1 MEQAPYTSFLFC
13 VGLHKIFCHA
23 LTFFPKCFIIITYG
37 LAETDRA
44 TARSARANGKEAKMK
59 KYLKY
64 AKKYWYS
71 FILGPFFMILE
82 ACGEFILP
90 YINANI
96 IDRGAAEKNVLYIL
110 ENGLYMVLLSV
121 FMMITGILGANFA
134 VRGSARL
141 AAGVRRDVF
150 SRVQKFSFSNI
161 DDFTTG
167 SLITRL
173 TNDVTQIQNFTGT
186 LLRGMFR
193 SPIMLIGA
201 LIMSFTLKPELAWV
215 IFAIIPFMA
224 LGIFLIIKTASPRY
238 TKMQASLDALNSN
251 IGETVTNQRVIKSFV
266 REEYEIERFG
276 RANDELVEKSTSALK
291 VMLFMMP
298 VSSIAINVTT
308 LLVVWIS
315 GRQIM
320 VGDMTIGT
328 LTAFITYL
336 TQILTALNFLANI
349 ILQGTRAAA
358 SDKRIS
364 EVMDAAIDLTDDN
377 AGERER
383 KVTRGEIEFTD
394 VSFRYFKNNKEKVLD
409 RVSLHIA
416 AGELVGII
424 GSTGSGKTTL
434 VSMIPR
440 LYDVDEGEVLI
451 DGVSVKDYSLYN
463 LREGIACVLQK
474 NTLFAGTVAE
484 NLRWGNEHAT
494 DEDLVRVAKIAE
506 AHGFISSFED
516 GYETEIGR
524 EGSRLSGGQKQRLC
538 IARALLKNPRIII
551 LDDSTS
557 AVDTATDASI
567 RRAFREELSGVT
579 KLIIAQR
586 IQSVMDADKIIV
598 MDEGRIVGV
607 GSHEELMKGC
617 LAYREIY
624 LSQKDE
630 EVEA

>member
-1 MEQAPYTSFLFC
+1 
-13 VGLHKIFCHA
+13 
-23 LTFFPKCFIIITYG
+23 
-37 LAETDRA
+37 
-44 TARSARANGKEAKMK
+44 MK
-59 KYLKY
+59 KYLPY
-64 AKKYWYS
+64 VKKYWYS
-71 FILGPFFMILE
+71 FLLGPFFMVLE

-96 IDRGAAEKNVLYIL
+96 IDKGAAEGNVPYIL
-110 ENGLYMVLLSV
+110 ENGLYMVLLAA

-134 VRGSARL
+134 IRGSVRL

-150 SRVQKFSFSNI
+150 GKIQTFSFSNI

-167 SLITRL
+167 SLITRI

-193 SPIMLIGA
+193 SPVMLVGA
-201 LIMSFTLKPELAWV
+201 LIMSFSLKKELAWV
-215 IFAIIPFMA
+215 IFAIVPFMA

-238 TKMQASLDALNSN
+238 TKMQEALDGLNNN

-266 REEYEIERFG
+266 REEYEIERFEK
-276 RANDELVEKSTSALK
+276 RNTELVAKSTSALK

-298 VSSIAINVTT
+298 VSAIAINVAT

-358 SDKRIS
+358 SDRRIS
-364 EVMDAAIDLTDDN
+364 EVMNATVDLNDDSAN
-377 AGERER
+377 EKDRA
-383 KVTRGEIEFTD
+383 VTRGEIEFKN
-394 VSFRYFKNNKEKVLD
+394 VSFRYFKNNTEKVLD
-409 RVSLHIA
+409 GINLKIDG
-416 AGELVGII
+416 GELVGII

-440 LYDVDEGEVLI
+440 LYDPDEGEVLI
-451 DGVSVKDYSLYN
+451 DGISVKDYSLYN

-474 NTLFAGTVAE
+474 NTLFAGAVAE
-484 NLRWGNEHAT
+484 NLRWGNENAT
-494 DEDLVRVAKIAE
+494 DEELQRVCKIAQ
-506 AHGFISSFED
+506 AHSFIESLEY
-516 GYETEIGR
+516 GYDTEIGR
-524 EGSRLSGGQKQRLC
+524 GGSRLSGGQKQRLC
-538 IARALLKNPRIII
+538 IARALLKHPSIII

-567 RRAFREELSGVT
+567 RRAFREELFGVT

-598 MDEGRIVGV
+598 LDEGRLVGI
-607 GSHEELMKGC
+607 GKHSELMKAC
-617 LAYREIY
+617 NEYREIY

-630 EVEA
+630 EVEE

>member
-1 MEQAPYTSFLFC
+1 
-13 VGLHKIFCHA
+13 
-23 LTFFPKCFIIITYG
+23 
-37 LAETDRA
+37 
-44 TARSARANGKEAKMK
+44 MK
-59 KYLKY
+59 KYLGY
-64 AKKYWYS
+64 VKKYWYS

-96 IDRGAAEKNVLYIL
+96 IDKGAAEKNVPYIL
-110 ENGLYMVLLSV
+110 ENGLYMVLLSA
-121 FMMITGILGANFA
+121 FMMLTGILGANFA
-134 VRGSARL
+134 IRGSARL

-150 SRVQKFSFSNI
+150 SRIQKYSFSNI

-167 SLITRL
+167 SLITRI

-186 LLRGMFR
+186 LLRGLFR
-193 SPIMLIGA
+193 SPVMLIGA
-201 LIMSFTLKPELAWV
+201 LIMSFTLKRELAWI

-224 LGIFLIIKTASPRY
+224 LGIFLIIRTASPRY
-238 TKMQASLDALNSN
+238 TRMQSALDALNNN

-266 REEYEIERFG
+266 REEYEIDKFEKK
-276 RANDELVEKSTSALK
+276 NSDLVERSTSALS

-320 VGDMTIGT
+320 IGDMTIGT

-358 SDKRIS
+358 SDRRIS
-364 EVMDAAIDLTDDN
+364 EIMDARIDLTDDN
-377 AGERER
+377 ARQKELTVR
-383 KVTRGEIEFTD
+383 RGEIEFRD
-394 VSFRYFKNNKEKVLD
+394 VCFRYFKSNTEWVLD
-409 RVSLHIA
+409 NVNLHISP
-416 AGELVGII
+416 GELVGII

-434 VSMIPR
+434 ISMIPR
-440 LYDVDEGEVLI
+440 LYDADLGDVII
-451 DGVSVKDYSLYN
+451 DGISVKDYSLYN

-484 NLRWGNEHAT
+484 NLRWGNERAT

-506 AHGFISSFED
+506 AHSFISSFPD
-516 GYETEIGR
+516 GYSTEIGR

-538 IARALLKNPRIII
+538 IARALLKNPKIII

-567 RRAFREELSGVT
+567 RHAFRTELSGVT

-598 MDEGRIVGV
+598 MDGGRIVGV
-607 GSHEELMKGC
+607 GKHEELMRSSDT
-617 LAYREIY
+617 YREIY

-630 EVEA
+630 EVIV

>member
-1 MEQAPYTSFLFC
+1 
-13 VGLHKIFCHA
+13 
-23 LTFFPKCFIIITYG
+23 
-37 LAETDRA
+37 
-44 TARSARANGKEAKMK
+44 MK
-59 KYLKY
+59 KYTPY
-64 AKKYWYS
+64 VKKYWYS
-71 FILGPFFMILE
+71 FLLGPFFMVLE

-96 IDRGAAEKNVLYIL
+96 IDKGAAEKNVPYIL
-110 ENGLYMVLLSV
+110 ENGLYMILLAA

-134 VRGSARL
+134 IRGSTRL

-150 SRVQKFSFSNI
+150 TKVQSYSFSNI

-167 SLITRL
+167 SLITRI
-173 TNDVTQIQNFTGT
+173 TNDITQVQNFTGT

-201 LIMSFTLKPELAWV
+201 LIMSFTLKRELAWI

-224 LGIFLIIKTASPRY
+224 LGIFIIIKTASPRY
-238 TKMQASLDALNSN
+238 TKMQSALDGLNN
-251 IGETVTNQRVIKSFV
+251 KIGETVTNQKVIKSFV
-266 REEYEIERFG
+266 REEYEIERFEKH
-276 RANDELVEKSTSALK
+276 NSDLVEKSTSALK

-298 VSSIAINVTT
+298 VSAVAINVTT
-308 LLVVWIS
+308 LLVVWVS

-358 SDKRIS
+358 SDKRMS
-364 EVMDAAIDLTDDN
+364 EVIGATVDLNDDN
-377 AGERER
+377 ASEKDRQ
-383 KVTRGEIEFTD
+383 VTRGEIEFKN
-394 VSFRYFKNNKEKVLD
+394 VSFRYFKNNTEKVLD
-409 RVSLHIA
+409 NINLKIEG
-416 AGELVGII
+416 GELVGIV

-440 LYDVDEGEVLI
+440 LYDTDEGDVLI

-484 NLRWGNEHAT
+484 NLRWGKENAT
-494 DEDLVRVAKIAE
+494 DEELERACKIAQ
-506 AHGFISSFED
+506 AHSFVSSFDE
-516 GYETEIGR
+516 GYETQIGR

-538 IARALLKNPRIII
+538 IARALLKTPAIII

-567 RRAFREELSGVT
+567 RRAFREELCGVT

-598 MDEGRIVGV
+598 LDEGRVVGV
-607 GSHEELMKGC
+607 GPHSELIKSCEE
-617 LAYREIY
+617 YREIY

-630 EVEA
+630 EVDENE

>member
-1 MEQAPYTSFLFC
+1 
-13 VGLHKIFCHA
+13 
-23 LTFFPKCFIIITYG
+23 
-37 LAETDRA
+37 
-44 TARSARANGKEAKMK
+44 MK
-59 KYLKY
+59 KYAGY
-64 AKKYWYS
+64 VKKYWYS
-71 FILGPFFMILE
+71 FLLGPFFMVLE

-96 IDRGAAEKNVLYIL
+96 IDKGAAEKNVPYII
-110 ENGLYMVLLSV
+110 ENGIYMVLLAA
-121 FMMITGILGANFA
+121 FMMLTGILGANFA
-134 VRGSARL
+134 IRGSVRL

-150 SRVQKFSFSNI
+150 KKIQSYSFSNI

-167 SLITRL
+167 SLITRI
-173 TNDVTQIQNFTGT
+173 TNDITQIQNFTGT

-201 LIMSFTLKPELAWV
+201 LVMSFTLKKELAWI

-238 TKMQASLDALNSN
+238 TKMQEALDGLNNN
-251 IGETVTNQRVIKSFV
+251 IGETVTNQKVIKSFV
-266 REEYEIERFG
+266 REEYEIERFEK
-276 RANDELVEKSTSALK
+276 RNSELVERSTSALK

-298 VSSIAINVTT
+298 VSAIAINVTT

-358 SDKRIS
+358 SDRRIS
-364 EVMDAAIDLTDDN
+364 EVMDARIDLCDDD
-377 AGERER
+377 AKEKQRS
-383 KVTRGEIEFTD
+383 VTNGDIEFKN
-394 VSFRYFKNNKEKVLD
+394 VSFRYFKHNTERVLD
-409 RVSLHIA
+409 NINLKING
-416 AGELVGII
+416 GELVGII

-440 LYDVDEGEVLI
+440 LYDADEGDVLI

-484 NLRWGNEHAT
+484 NLRWGNENAT
-494 DEDLVRVAKIAE
+494 DEDLVRVCKIAQ
-506 AHGFISSFED
+506 AHSFVSSFEE
-516 GYETEIGR
+516 GYDTEIGR

-538 IARALLKNPRIII
+538 IARALLKSPAIII

-567 RRAFREELSGVT
+567 RHAFREELSGVT

-598 MDEGRIVGV
+598 LDEGRVVGV
-607 GSHEELMKGC
+607 GTHRQLMKSC
-617 LAYREIY
+617 EEYREIY

>member
-1 MEQAPYTSFLFC
+1 
-13 VGLHKIFCHA
+13 
-23 LTFFPKCFIIITYG
+23 
-37 LAETDRA
+37 
-44 TARSARANGKEAKMK
+44 MK
-59 KYLKY
+59 KYIGY
-64 AKKYWYS
+64 VKKYWYS
-71 FILGPFFMILE
+71 FLLGPLFMVLE

-96 IDRGAAEKNVLYIL
+96 IDKGAAQKDVPYIL
-110 ENGLYMVLLSV
+110 ENGLYMILIAA

-134 VRGSARL
+134 IRGSARL
-141 AAGVRRDVF
+141 AAGVRRDLF
-150 SRVQKFSFSNI
+150 KQIQKFSFSNI

-173 TNDVTQIQNFTGT
+173 TNDVTQVQNFTGT

-193 SPIMLIGA
+193 SPIMLVGA
-201 LIMSFTLKPELAWV
+201 LIMSFTLKPELAWI

-224 LGIFLIIKTASPRY
+224 LGIFIIIKTASPRY
-238 TKMQASLDALNSN
+238 TKMQSALDGLNNN

-266 REEYEIERFG
+266 REDYEIERFEK
-276 RANDELVEKSTSALK
+276 RNADLVDKSTSALK

-298 VSSIAINVTT
+298 VSSLAINITT
-308 LLVVWIS
+308 LLVVWVS
-315 GRQIM
+315 GKQIM

-336 TQILTALNFLANI
+336 TQILTALNFLASI

-358 SDKRIS
+358 SDRRIS
-364 EVMDAAIDLTDDN
+364 EVMNAKIDLTDD
-377 AGERER
+377 ESKEKDRE
-383 KVTRGEIEFTD
+383 VLHGAIEFRN

-409 RVSLHIA
+409 NINLNIN

-424 GSTGSGKTTL
+424 GSTGSGKTTMI
-434 VSMIPR
+434 SMIPR

-451 DGVSVKDYSLYN
+451 DGVSVRDYSLFN

-474 NTLFAGTVAE
+474 NTLFAGSVAE

-494 DEDLVRVAKIAE
+494 DEDLIRVAKIAE
-506 AHGFISSFED
+506 AHSFISAFED
-516 GYETEIGR
+516 GYDTEIGR

-538 IARALLKNPRIII
+538 IARALLKNPKIVI

-567 RRAFREELSGVT
+567 RRAFREDLSGIT

-598 MDEGRIVGV
+598 MDEGKIAGV
-607 GSHEELMKGC
+607 GTHAELMKSC

-630 EVEA
+630 EVETV

>member
-1 MEQAPYTSFLFC
+1 MRIKRE
-13 VGLHKIFCHA
+13 K
-23 LTFFPKCFIIITYG
+23 
-37 LAETDRA
+37 
-44 TARSARANGKEAKMK
+44 GKKMK
-59 KYLKY
+59 KYLPY

-71 FILGPFFMILE
+71 FLLGPFFMVLE

-96 IDRGAAEKNVLYIL
+96 IDKGAAEKNVPYIL
-110 ENGLYMVLLSV
+110 ENGLYMVLLAA

-134 VRGSARL
+134 IRGSTRL

-150 SRVQKFSFSNI
+150 TRIQTFSFSNI

-167 SLITRL
+167 SLITRI

-193 SPIMLIGA
+193 SPIMLVGA
-201 LIMSFTLKPELAWV
+201 LVMSFTLKKELAWV
-215 IFAIIPFMA
+215 IFAIVPFMA

-238 TKMQASLDALNSN
+238 TKMQEALDGLNN
-251 IGETVTNQRVIKSFV
+251 KIGETVTNQKVIKSFV
-266 REEYEIERFG
+266 REEYEIGRFEESN
-276 RANDELVEKSTSALK
+276 AELVEKSTSALK

-298 VSSIAINVTT
+298 VSAIAINVTT

-336 TQILTALNFLANI
+336 TQILTSLNFLASI

-358 SDKRIS
+358 SDRRIT
-364 EVMDAAIDLTDDN
+364 EVLEATIDLTDDE
-377 AGERER
+377 AKEKERR
-383 KVTRGEIEFTD
+383 VTRGDIEFRN
-394 VSFRYFKNNKEKVLD
+394 VSFRYFKHNTEKVLD
-409 RVSLHIA
+409 NINIKID
-416 AGELVGII
+416 GGDLVGII

-440 LYDVDEGEVLI
+440 LYDVDEGDVLI
-451 DGVSVKDYSLYN
+451 DGVSVKDYSLFN
-463 LREGIACVLQK
+463 LREGISCVLQK

-494 DEDLVRVAKIAE
+494 DAELERVCRIAQ
-506 AHGFISSFED
+506 AHSFIEGFED
-516 GYETEIGR
+516 GYDTEIGR

-538 IARALLKNPRIII
+538 IARALLKSPAIII

-567 RRAFREELSGVT
+567 RHAFREELGGVT

-598 MDEGRIVGV
+598 LDEGRVVGV
-607 GSHEELMKGC
+607 GTHKELMKSC
-617 LAYREIY
+617 EEYREIY

-630 EVEA
+630 EVEE

>member
-1 MEQAPYTSFLFC
+1 MR
-13 VGLHKIFCHA
+13 
-23 LTFFPKCFIIITYG
+23 ITREKG
-37 LAETDRA
+37 V
-44 TARSARANGKEAKMK
+44 KMK
-59 KYLKY
+59 KYLPY
-64 AKKYWYS
+64 VKKYWYS
-71 FILGPFFMILE
+71 FLLGPLFMVLE

-96 IDRGAAEKNVLYIL
+96 IDKGAAEGNVPYIL
-110 ENGLYMVLLSV
+110 ENGLYMVLLAA

-134 VRGSARL
+134 IRGSARL

-150 SRVQKFSFSNI
+150 TKIQTYSFSDI

-167 SLITRL
+167 SLITRI
-173 TNDVTQIQNFTGT
+173 TNDVTQVQNFTGT

-193 SPIMLIGA
+193 SPIMLVGA
-201 LIMSFTLKPELAWV
+201 LVMSFTLKKELAWV
-215 IFAIIPFMA
+215 IFAIVPFMA

-238 TKMQASLDALNSN
+238 TKMQSALDGLNNN
-251 IGETVTNQRVIKSFV
+251 IGETVTNQKVIKSFV
-266 REEYEIERFG
+266 REEYEVERFEL
-276 RANDELVEKSTSALK
+276 RNAELVEKSTSALK

-298 VSSIAINVTT
+298 VSAVAINVTT

-358 SDKRIS
+358 SDRRIS
-364 EVMDAAIDLTDDN
+364 EVMDAVVELNDDE
-377 AGERER
+377 AKAKERRVE
-383 KVTRGEIEFTD
+383 RGEIEFKN
-394 VSFRYFKNNKEKVLD
+394 VSFRYFKNNTEKVLD
-409 RVSLHIA
+409 NISLKIG
-416 AGELVGII
+416 AGELVGVI

-440 LYDVDEGEVLI
+440 LYDVDEGDVLI

-484 NLRWGNEHAT
+484 NLRWGKENAT
-494 DEDLVRVAKIAE
+494 DEELRRVCKIAQ
-506 AHGFISSFED
+506 AHSFIEGFED
-516 GYETEIGR
+516 GYNTEIGR

-538 IARALLKNPRIII
+538 IARALLKTPAIII

-567 RRAFREELSGVT
+567 RRAFREELDGVT

-598 MDEGRIVGV
+598 LDEGRVVGI
-607 GSHEELMKGC
+607 GTHRELMKSC
-617 LAYREIY
+617 MEYREIY

-630 EVEA
+630 EVEE

>member
-1 MEQAPYTSFLFC
+1 
-13 VGLHKIFCHA
+13 
-23 LTFFPKCFIIITYG
+23 
-37 LAETDRA
+37 
-44 TARSARANGKEAKMK
+44 MK
-59 KYLKY
+59 KYLPY

-71 FILGPFFMILE
+71 FLLGPFFMVLE

-96 IDRGAAEKNVLYIL
+96 IDKGAAEKNVPYIL
-110 ENGLYMVLLSV
+110 ENGLYMVLLAA

-134 VRGSARL
+134 IRGSTRL

-150 SRVQKFSFSNI
+150 TRIQTFSFSNI

-167 SLITRL
+167 SLITRI
-173 TNDVTQIQNFTGT
+173 TNDITQVQNFTGT

-193 SPIMLIGA
+193 SPIMLVGA
-201 LIMSFTLKPELAWV
+201 LVMSFTLKKELAWV
-215 IFAIIPFMA
+215 IFAIVPFMA

-238 TKMQASLDALNSN
+238 TKMQAALDGLNNN

-266 REEYEIERFG
+266 REAYEIERFEG
-276 RANDELVEKSTSALK
+276 RNTELVEKSTSALK

-298 VSSIAINVTT
+298 VSAVAINVTT

-358 SDKRIS
+358 SDRRIS
-364 EVMDAAIDLTDDN
+364 EVMEAKVELNDENSLEKDRRV
-377 AGERER
+377 ER
-383 KVTRGEIEFTD
+383 GDIEFKN
-394 VSFRYFKNNKEKVLD
+394 VSFRYFKNNTEKVLD
-409 RVSLHIA
+409 NINLKIN

-440 LYDVDEGEVLI
+440 LYDVDEGDVLI

-484 NLRWGNEHAT
+484 NLRWGNENAA
-494 DEDLVRVAKIAE
+494 DEELVRVCKIAE
-506 AHGFISSFED
+506 AHSFIEGFEE
-516 GYETEIGR
+516 GYNTEIGR

-538 IARALLKNPRIII
+538 IARALLKSPSIII

-567 RRAFREELSGVT
+567 RRAFREELGGVT

-598 MDEGRIVGV
+598 LDEGKVVGV
-607 GSHEELMKGC
+607 GTHRELMKSC
-617 LAYREIY
+617 EEYREIY

>member
-1 MEQAPYTSFLFC
+1 
-13 VGLHKIFCHA
+13 
-23 LTFFPKCFIIITYG
+23 
-37 LAETDRA
+37 
-44 TARSARANGKEAKMK
+44 MK
-59 KYLKY
+59 KYLPY
-64 AKKYWYS
+64 VKKYWYS
-71 FILGPFFMILE
+71 FLLGPFFMVLE

-96 IDRGAAEKNVLYIL
+96 IDKGAAEKNVPYIL
-110 ENGLYMVLLSV
+110 ENGLYMVLLAA
-121 FMMITGILGANFA
+121 FMMLTGILGANFA
-134 VRGSARL
+134 IRGSVRL

-150 SRVQKFSFSNI
+150 TKIQTYSFSNI

-167 SLITRL
+167 SLITRI
-173 TNDVTQIQNFTGT
+173 TNDITQVQNFTGT

-193 SPIMLIGA
+193 SPIMLVGA
-201 LIMSFTLKPELAWV
+201 LIMSFTLKKELAWV
-215 IFAIIPFMA
+215 IFAIVPFMA
-224 LGIFLIIKTASPRY
+224 LGIFIIIKTASPRY
-238 TKMQASLDALNSN
+238 TKMQSALDGLNNN

-266 REEYEIERFG
+266 REEYEIERFEA
-276 RANDELVEKSTSALK
+276 RNAELVAKSTSALK

-298 VSSIAINVTT
+298 VSAVAINVAT
-308 LLVVWIS
+308 LLVVLIA
-315 GRQIM
+315 GKQIM

-358 SDKRIS
+358 SDRRIA
-364 EVMDAAIDLTDDN
+364 EVMNARIDLNDDE
-377 AGERER
+377 AGEKER
-383 KVTRGEIEFTD
+383 VVSSGEIEFKN
-394 VSFRYFKNNKEKVLD
+394 VSFKYFKNNTEKVLD
-409 RVSLHIA
+409 NINVKIKG
-416 AGELVGII
+416 GELVGII

-440 LYDVDEGEVLI
+440 LYDVDEGDVLI
-451 DGVSVKDYSLYN
+451 DGVSVKDYSLFN

-484 NLRWGNEHAT
+484 NLRWGNENAS
-494 DEDLVRVAKIAE
+494 DEELVRVCKIAQ
-506 AHGFISSFED
+506 AHSFIESFED
-516 GYETEIGR
+516 GYNTEIGR

-538 IARALLKNPRIII
+538 IARALLKSPAIII

-567 RRAFREELSGVT
+567 RRAFREELGGVT

-598 MDEGRIVGV
+598 LDEGKVVGI
-607 GSHEELMKGC
+607 GTHNELMKSC
-617 LAYREIY
+617 EEYREIY

>member
-1 MEQAPYTSFLFC
+1 MHSMR
-13 VGLHKIFCHA
+13 K
-23 LTFFPKCFIIITYG
+23 K
-37 LAETDRA
+37 
-44 TARSARANGKEAKMK
+44 GKKMK
-59 KYLKY
+59 KYVGY
-64 AKKYWYS
+64 VKKYWYS
-71 FILGPFFMILE
+71 FLLGPFFMVLE

-96 IDRGAAEKNVLYIL
+96 IDKGAAEKNVPYIL
-110 ENGLYMVLLSV
+110 ENGLYMVLLAA
-121 FMMITGILGANFA
+121 FMMLTGILGANFA
-134 VRGSARL
+134 IRGSTRL

-150 SRVQKFSFSNI
+150 KKIQSYSFSNI

-167 SLITRL
+167 SLITRI

-201 LIMSFTLKPELAWV
+201 LVMSFTLKKELAWV

-224 LGIFLIIKTASPRY
+224 LGIFLIIRTASPRY
-238 TKMQASLDALNSN
+238 TKMQAALDGLNNN
-251 IGETVTNQRVIKSFV
+251 IGETVTNQKVIKSFV
-266 REEYEIERFG
+266 REDYEIQRFEK
-276 RANDELVEKSTSALK
+276 RNSELVEKSTSALK

-298 VSSIAINVTT
+298 VSAIAINVTT

-358 SDKRIS
+358 SDRRIS
-364 EVMDAAIDLTDDN
+364 EVMDACIDLTDDE
-377 AGERER
+377 ASERDR
-383 KVTRGEIEFTD
+383 HVVSGDIEFKN
-394 VSFRYFKNNKEKVLD
+394 VSFRYFKNNTEKVLD
-409 RVSLHIA
+409 NINLKINS
-416 AGELVGII
+416 GELVGII

-434 VSMIPR
+434 VSLIPR
-440 LYDVDEGEVLI
+440 LYDADEGEVLI
-451 DGVSVKDYSLYN
+451 DGISVKDYSLYN

-484 NLRWGNEHAT
+484 NLRWGNENAT
-494 DEDLVRVAKIAE
+494 DEELERVCRIAQ
-506 AHGFISSFED
+506 AHSFVSSFED
-516 GYETEIGR
+516 GYDTEIGR

-538 IARALLKNPRIII
+538 IARALLKTPAIII

-567 RRAFREELSGVT
+567 RHAFREELSGVT

-586 IQSVMDADKIIV
+586 IQSVMDADKIV
-598 MDEGRIVGV
+598 VLDEGRIVGV
-607 GSHEELMKGC
+607 GTHKELMKGC
-617 LAYREIY
+617 QEYREIY

-630 EVEA
+630 EVDE

>member
-1 MEQAPYTSFLFC
+1 MRLC
-13 VGLHKIFCHA
+13 IRKVKL
-23 LTFFPKCFIIITYG
+23 
-37 LAETDRA
+37 
-44 TARSARANGKEAKMK
+44 MK
-59 KYLKY
+59 KYVGY
-64 AKKYWYS
+64 VKKYWYS
-71 FILGPFFMILE
+71 FLLGPFFMVLE

-96 IDRGAAEKNVLYIL
+96 IDKGAAEKDVPYIL
-110 ENGLYMVLLSV
+110 ENGLYMVLLAA

-134 VRGSARL
+134 IRGSARL

-150 SRVQKFSFSNI
+150 TKIQTYSFSNI

-167 SLITRL
+167 SLITRI
-173 TNDVTQIQNFTGT
+173 TNDITQIQNFTGT

-201 LIMSFTLKPELAWV
+201 LVMSFTLKKELAWV

-224 LGIFLIIKTASPRY
+224 LGIFFIIKTASPRY
-238 TKMQASLDALNSN
+238 TKMQEALDGLNNN
-251 IGETVTNQRVIKSFV
+251 IGETVTNQKVIKSFV
-266 REEYEIERFG
+266 REEYEIERFEM
-276 RANDELVEKSTSALK
+276 RNAELVKKSTSALK

-298 VSSIAINVTT
+298 VSAIAINVTT

-358 SDKRIS
+358 SDRRIS
-364 EVMDAAIDLTDDN
+364 EVMNARIDLSDDE
-377 AGERER
+377 AKEKDRL
-383 KVTRGEIEFTD
+383 VTRGEIEFKN
-394 VSFRYFKNNKEKVLD
+394 VSFRYFKNNTEKVLD
-409 RVSLHIA
+409 NISLKIG

-434 VSMIPR
+434 VSLIPR
-440 LYDVDEGEVLI
+440 LYDADEGEVLI

-474 NTLFAGTVAE
+474 NTLFAGSVAE
-484 NLRWGNEHAT
+484 NLRWGNENAT
-494 DEDLVRVAKIAE
+494 DEDLERVCKIAQ
-506 AHGFISSFED
+506 AHSFVSSFED
-516 GYETEIGR
+516 GYDTEIGR

-538 IARALLKNPRIII
+538 IARALLKSPAIII

-567 RRAFREELSGVT
+567 RHAFREELSGVT

-598 MDEGRIVGV
+598 LDEGRLVGI
-607 GSHEELMKGC
+607 GTHPELMKTC
-617 LAYREIY
+617 EEYREIY